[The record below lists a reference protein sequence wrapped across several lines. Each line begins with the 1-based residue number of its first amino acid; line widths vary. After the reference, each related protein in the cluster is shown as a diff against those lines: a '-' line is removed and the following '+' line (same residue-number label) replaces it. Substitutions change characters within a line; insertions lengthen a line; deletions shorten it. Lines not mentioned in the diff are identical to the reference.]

1 MQKILYRS
9 EDSYGSGVRDIIQVM
24 TYEIYELGNTDILE
38 YVCEHYLTGET
49 KNVVTHLI
57 YTIENGEAEL
67 SENDIEDLC
76 ENIIDEINKKTNHNL
91 KYALWLADKNV
102 VEDMYADDELNI
114 DAYYISD
121 IILADLGYD
130 GILFAYDE
138 EPEPIETINEA
149 FRDYDDNIGEVEDEL
164 YDLITS
170 VDSFNNI
177 SDILTYEFDENEFYE
192 DDIKRGKALQQRL
205 KMLYDLRKKE
215 YDEEIKQLPPKT
227 TKTNFEGFDITKTD
241 PPYDEQMLE
250 GSPDRD
256 YLMKKNGFT
265 NVYIAEMTPDDYL
278 LLCGKYGWGKIF
290 NSVEDIYNSS
300 GVDKNKVNEYVTK
313 FKNGEKAPMP
323 VLNVLKQ
330 GQEGRHRAFA
340 AKLAGIE
347 TIPVLIEV

>member
-1 MQKILYRS
+1 M
-9 EDSYGSGVRDIIQVM
+9 
-24 TYEIYELGNTDILE
+24 
-38 YVCEHYLTGET
+38 
-49 KNVVTHLI
+49 
-57 YTIENGEAEL
+57 
-67 SENDIEDLC
+67 
-76 ENIIDEINKKTNHNL
+76 
-91 KYALWLADKNV
+91 
-102 VEDMYADDELNI
+102 
-114 DAYYISD
+114 
-121 IILADLGYD
+121 ADLGYD

-278 LLCGKYGWGKIF
+278 LLCGKYGWGKTF

-330 GQEGRHRAFA
+330 GQEGRHRVFA

>member
-1 MQKILYRS
+1 MQNIMYRS
-9 EDSYGSGVRDIIQVM
+9 EDSYGSGVRDIIDIM
-24 TYEIYELGNTDILE
+24 TYEIYELGNIDILD
-38 YVCEHYLTGET
+38 YVCEHYLSNED
-49 KNVVTHLI
+49 KQIIIRVI
-57 YTIENGEAEL
+57 PEIESGEL
-67 SENDIEDLC
+67 SEKDIEDLC
-76 ENIIDEINKKTNHNL
+76 IDIIDKINKKTKHNL
-91 KYALWLADKNV
+91 KFALWLADKNV

-114 DAYYISD
+114 DAYYVSD

-205 KMLYDLRKKE
+205 KMLYEKKKKE

-278 LLCGKYGWGKIF
+278 LLCGKYGWGKTF

-330 GQEGRHRAFA
+330 GQEGRHRVFA
-340 AKLAGIE
+340 AKLVGIE